1 MPKPPMPRSRKKSDS
16 LTEHSRSEISDILR
30 RVRKIELR
38 TRGLVRESF
47 GGEYHSC
54 FKGEGIDFED
64 FREYQPGDEV
74 RSIDWNVTARMGHP
88 FVKKFTEER
97 EMTVFVCVDISA
109 SGNYGS
115 HGPSKRELMA
125 EVAALLTFSALQN
138 KDKVGL
144 ILFTDDVELYLP
156 PKKGIGHALRLI
168 REILL
173 FEPEGHQTSLDGPVH
188 ILKNAVRKRSLVFM
202 ISDFLFEED
211 LESDL
216 RIVNRKHDLVA
227 IQVSDPAE
235 MALPSVGYVRLE
247 DPETGKQVEVNT
259 ANPRIRNAYQTQAE
273 QWQESIDQQF
283 KRLSIDKISLR
294 TDEEYLPALHSFF
307 KRRDNTETS

>member
-1 MPKPPMPRSRKKSDS
+1 MARTKRQGKSAP
-16 LTEHSRSEISDILR
+16 LTEHSRAEIAAILR
-30 RVRKIELR
+30 KVRKIELR

-74 RSIDWNVTARMGHP
+74 RAIDWNVTARMGTP

-115 HGPSKRELMA
+115 HGPSKREMMA

-156 PKKGIGHALRLI
+156 PKKGTGHALRLI

-173 FEPEGHQTSLDGPVH
+173 FEPEGKGTSLNPPVE
-188 ILKNAVRKRSLVFM
+188 ILKNAVRKRSLVFLL
-202 ISDFLFEED
+202 SDFLFEED
-211 LESDL
+211 LASDL
-216 RIVNRKHDLVA
+216 KIINRKHDLVA
-227 IQVSDPAE
+227 VQVSDPAE
-235 MALPSVGYVRLE
+235 LALPSSGYVRLE

-259 ANPRIRNAYQTQAE
+259 GNPRLRHAYNAEAKR
-273 QWQESIDQQF
+273 WQEQIDQHF
-283 KRLSIDKISLR
+283 KKLSIDKISLR
-294 TDEEYLPALHSFF
+294 TDEEYLPALHGFF
-307 KRRDNTETS
+307 KRRERTEIA

>member
-1 MPKPPMPRSRKKSDS
+1 M
-16 LTEHSRSEISDILR
+16 SRSPSSSEPSPRHSSSEIIEILR
-30 RVRKIELR
+30 KVRKIELR

-144 ILFTDDVELYLP
+144 ILFTDEVELYLP
-156 PKKGIGHALRLI
+156 PKKGTGHALRLI

-173 FEPEGHQTSLDGPVH
+173 FEPEGHRTSLSGPIH

-202 ISDFLFEED
+202 LSDFLFEED
-211 LESDL
+211 LETDL
-216 RIVNRKHDLVA
+216 RIVNRKHDLVS

-235 MALPSVGYVRLE
+235 LALPPVGYVRLE
-247 DPETGKQVEVNT
+247 DPETGEQVEVNT
-259 ANPRIRNAYQTQAE
+259 SNPRVRKAYEAQAKE
-273 QWQESIDQQF
+273 WQDSIDRQF

-307 KRRDNTETS
+307 KRRDRSEIA

>member
-1 MPKPPMPRSRKKSDS
+1 MHIGKRKGKTTPV
-16 LTEHSRSEISDILR
+16 TEHTRSEITEILR

-74 RSIDWNVTARMGHP
+74 RAIDWNVTARMGHP

-144 ILFTDDVELYLP
+144 LLFTDEVELYLP

-173 FEPEGHQTSLDGPVH
+173 FEPEGHRTSLAAPVDL
-188 ILKNAVRKRSLVFM
+188 LKNAVRKRSLVFLL
-202 ISDFLFEED
+202 SDFLFEDD
-211 LESDL
+211 LASEL

-235 MALPSVGYVRLE
+235 LTIPSVGRVRLE
-247 DPETGKQVEVNT
+247 DPETGRQVEVNT
-259 ANPRIRNAYQTQAE
+259 SNPRVRRAYQKEAE
-273 QWQESIDQQF
+273 AWQEGIDSEF
-283 KRLSIDKISLR
+283 KRLGIDKISLR
-294 TDEEYLPALHSFF
+294 TNEEYLPALHGFF
-307 KRRDNTETS
+307 KRRERTEVA

>member
-1 MPKPPMPRSRKKSDS
+1 MQKNRTTSGSTP
-16 LTEHSRSEISDILR
+16 LTEHSRSEITEILK

-109 SGNYGS
+109 SGDYGS
-115 HGPSKRELMA
+115 LGPSKREMMA
-125 EVAALLTFSALQN
+125 EVAALITFSALQN

-144 ILFTDDVELYLP
+144 LLFTDEVELYLP
-156 PKKGIGHALRLI
+156 PKKGTAHALRLI

-173 FEPEGHQTSLDGPVH
+173 FEPTGHRTSLAGPIH
-188 ILKNAVRKRSLVFM
+188 LLKNAVRKRALVFLL
-202 ISDFLFEED
+202 SDFLFDED
-211 LESDL
+211 LNADL
-216 RIVNRKHDLVA
+216 RVVSRKHDLVA

-235 MALPSVGYVRLE
+235 LALPAVGHVRLE
-247 DPETGKQVEVNT
+247 DPETGHQVEINT
-259 ANPRIRNAYQTQAE
+259 SNPRVRMAYQAE
-273 QWQESIDQQF
+273 ARRWQEEIDQQF
-283 KRLSIDKISLR
+283 KRLAIDKIALR
-294 TDEEYLPALHSFF
+294 TDEEYLATLHGFF
-307 KRRDNTETS
+307 KRRGRRETA

>member
-1 MPKPPMPRSRKKSDS
+1 MHLGKRKGKTTP
-16 LTEHSRSEISDILR
+16 LTEHTRSEIKEILR

-74 RSIDWNVTARMGHP
+74 RAIDWNVTARMGHP

-144 ILFTDDVELYLP
+144 LLFTDDVELYLP
-156 PKKGIGHALRLI
+156 PRKGVGHALRLI

-173 FEPEGHQTSLDGPVH
+173 FEPEGHRTSLAAPADL
-188 ILKNAVRKRSLVFM
+188 LKNAVRKRSLVFLL
-202 ISDFLFEED
+202 SDFLFEDD
-211 LESDL
+211 LGSEL

-235 MALPSVGYVRLE
+235 LSIPSVGRVRLE
-247 DPETGKQVEVNT
+247 DPETGRQVEVNT
-259 ANPRIRNAYQTQAE
+259 SNPRVRRAYQHAAE
-273 QWQESIDQQF
+273 AWQEGIDTEF
-283 KRLSIDKISLR
+283 KRLGIDKISLR
-294 TDEEYLPALHSFF
+294 TDEEYLPALHGFF
-307 KRRDNTETS
+307 KRREHTEVA

>member
-1 MPKPPMPRSRKKSDS
+1 MPIPKSVKPVEPAGDK
-16 LTEHSRSEISDILR
+16 SRSEVSEILKK
-30 RVRKIELR
+30 VRKIELR

-64 FREYQPGDEV
+64 FREYQAGDEV
-74 RSIDWNVTARMGHP
+74 RAIDWNVTARMGHP

-97 EMTVFVCVDISA
+97 ELTVFVCVDISA
-109 SGNYGS
+109 SGKYGS
-115 HGPSKRELMA
+115 HGPSKREMMA

-144 ILFTDDVELYLP
+144 ILFTDEVELYLP
-156 PKKGIGHALRLI
+156 PRKGTGHALRLI
-168 REILL
+168 REILH
-173 FEPEGHQTSLDGPVH
+173 FEPVGHGTSLNPPIE
-188 ILKNAVRKRSLVFM
+188 ILKNAVRRRSLVFM
-202 ISDFLFEED
+202 LSDFLFEED
-211 LESDL
+211 LGSDL
-216 RIVNRKHDLVA
+216 RIINRKHDLVA

-235 MALPSVGYVRLE
+235 LALPSVGHVRLE
-247 DPETGKQVEVNT
+247 DPETGQQIEVNT
-259 ANPRIRNAYQTQAE
+259 GNAKLRAAYNAE
-273 QWQESIDQQF
+273 AQRWQESIDQDF

-307 KRRDNTETS
+307 KRRDHSGG